1 MGLQMPQFP
10 DIQLASRSSRLFR
23 SRLASRGS
31 FGENFGFYMYKA
43 FQIVTSFAA
52 GIVALPEFVPAGV
65 VNFPNYPGLGVGI
78 RIATILVVFIILQ
91 LFVPT
96 KERS

>member
-1 MGLQMPQFP
+1 MSQAP
-10 DIQLASRSSRLFR
+10 DIQLADRSSRPSR
-23 SRLASRGS
+23 SRLASRGG
-31 FGENFGFYMYKA
+31 FGENFGYYLYKV
-43 FQIVTSFAA
+43 FQVVMSFAA

-78 RIATILVVFIILQ
+78 RIAAILVVFLSLQ
-91 LFVPT
+91 LFVPS